1 MFLPPLPKRWVGEQK
16 EKFHEAKNL
25 SKDHGHEEERVRE
38 TQTGPS
44 AQGDITSVA
53 QQSEWMATGLLQMQR
68 LVKVQKG
75 NLMDITFQEL
85 GRSPAGIQVSGETS
99 VDHDGGESVSTTV
112 PIQDPK
118 HSHLIR

>member
-1 MFLPPLPKRWVGEQK
+1 M
-16 EKFHEAKNL
+16 
-25 SKDHGHEEERVRE
+25 
-38 TQTGPS
+38 
-44 AQGDITSVA
+44 TSVA
-53 QQSEWMATGLLQMQR
+53 QQSEWMATGLLQTQG

-75 NLMDITFQEL
+75 NLMDITFQKL

-99 VDHDGGESVSTTV
+99 VAHDGGESVSTTV